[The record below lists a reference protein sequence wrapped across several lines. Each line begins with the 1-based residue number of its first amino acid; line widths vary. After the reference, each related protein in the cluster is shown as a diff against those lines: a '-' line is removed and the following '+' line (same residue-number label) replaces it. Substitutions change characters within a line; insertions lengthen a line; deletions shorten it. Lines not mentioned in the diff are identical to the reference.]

1 LVVFIFWVQVVKS
14 TTHVWFSNLPLPAGR
29 HSGFHTE
36 NGRYGSAGHRGEP
49 SPFGSIPPLE
59 SGIARKF
66 DRDFYPGSG
75 CAVANTGFSN
85 GPGLDHRS
93 KDSDERHK
101 RESFTVSGDGRD
113 GGSSAV
119 NDQPVRP
126 YHSQVLSEVE
136 NSSWERDR
144 SKGLISS
151 GSWDS
156 SQRSERDHRERLSGK
171 PDSYSR
177 REGKFS
183 QYDAGRDWSQGDRDL
198 DGSRLDRYGSSSR
211 DGFSSDTLGGTK
223 DSILGFD
230 WRRKERS
237 SSVSASRTSTY
248 APSNGGTKENVLR
261 PQGLDVSGSISSPQH
276 SPHST
281 PSSTV
286 HDPSRDDGN
295 QPSPPKRPRLGWGQG
310 LAKYEKKKVVE
321 TDEISTPSPGFTVSE
336 SGRSIVSAALSGTTT
351 ETLQTQELHAAEES
365 PVSVVSNPS
374 TSPALTPTTSPLQQ
388 ALESTLF
395 CFPPLFLPPL
405 ALQTVDT
412 LCSLHASYIA
422 ICLCDSAVFST
433 NIAASEAM
441 AMYK

>member
-1 LVVFIFWVQVVKS
+1 MKVGLLS
-14 TTHVWFSNLPLPAGR
+14 TRVCCVNLSLSAGR

-59 SGIARKF
+59 NGLARKF

-75 CAVANTGFSN
+75 CPAANTGFSN

-93 KDSDERHK
+93 KDLDERHK
-101 RESFTVSGDGRD
+101 RESFLVSGDSRD
-113 GGSSAV
+113 GGSSVA

-136 NSSWERDR
+136 NTSWERDR

-171 PDSYSR
+171 PGSYSSR

-183 QYDAGRDWSQGDRDL
+183 QYDSGRDWSQGDKDL

-211 DGFSSDTLGGTK
+211 DGFSGDILGGTK

-237 SSVSASRTSTY
+237 SSVSASRSTTY
-248 APSNGGTKENVLR
+248 VPSNGGSKESVVR
-261 PQGLDVSGSISSPQH
+261 PQGLDVSGSVPSPQH

-286 HDPSRDDGN
+286 HEPPRDDGN
-295 QPSPPKRPRLGWGQG
+295 HPSPPKRPRLGWGQG

-321 TDEISTPSPGFTVSE
+321 TDETATPSSGGTASE
-336 SGRSIVSAALSGTTT
+336 NGRSVITAVVSSTTT
-351 ETLQTQELHAAEES
+351 EALQSQDVQAAEES
-365 PVSVVSNPS
+365 PVSVVSNPTPLPVLTPS
-374 TSPALTPTTSPLQQ
+374 TSTLQQ
-388 ALESTLF
+388 ALESTLYF
-395 CFPPLFLPPL
+395 FELSASSSVCSRQSTLLVLSMLHISLCHFVI
-405 ALQTVDT
+405 LQF
-412 LCSLHASYIA
+412 
-422 ICLCDSAVFST
+422 SA
-433 NIAASEAM
+433 
-441 AMYK
+441 

>member
-1 LVVFIFWVQVVKS
+1 
-14 TTHVWFSNLPLPAGR
+14 
-29 HSGFHTE
+29 
-36 NGRYGSAGHRGEP
+36 
-49 SPFGSIPPLE
+49 
-59 SGIARKF
+59 
-66 DRDFYPGSG
+66 
-75 CAVANTGFSN
+75 
-85 GPGLDHRS
+85 
-93 KDSDERHK
+93 
-101 RESFTVSGDGRD
+101 
-113 GGSSAV
+113 
-119 NDQPVRP
+119 
-126 YHSQVLSEVE
+126 
-136 NSSWERDR
+136 
-144 SKGLISS
+144 
-151 GSWDS
+151 
-156 SQRSERDHRERLSGK
+156 
-171 PDSYSR
+171 
-177 REGKFS
+177 
-183 QYDAGRDWSQGDRDL
+183 
-198 DGSRLDRYGSSSR
+198 
-211 DGFSSDTLGGTK
+211 
-223 DSILGFD
+223 
-230 WRRKERS
+230 
-237 SSVSASRTSTY
+237 
-248 APSNGGTKENVLR
+248 
-261 PQGLDVSGSISSPQH
+261 
-276 SPHST
+276 
-281 PSSTV
+281 V

>member
-183 QYDAGRDWSQGDRDL
+183 QYDAGRDWSQGAVATVFPAIRWVEPKTQFLASTGDARKDL
-198 DGSRLDRYGSSSR
+198 LLLVRLE
-211 DGFSSDTLGGTK
+211 LQ
-223 DSILGFD
+223 LMPQVMEAQ
-230 WRRKERS
+230 RRMCLDLKGWMCLVVYPLHNTHHTR
-237 SSVSASRTSTY
+237 
-248 APSNGGTKENVLR
+248 PR
-261 PQGLDVSGSISSPQH
+261 PQRCMILLVTMETNPHLPSDLGLVGVKALLNMRKRRLWRQTRFL
-276 SPHST
+276 PHLQ
-281 PSSTV
+281 
-286 HDPSRDDGN
+286 DL
-295 QPSPPKRPRLGWGQG
+295 QCPKVEGRLLVLLFQ
-310 LAKYEKKKVVE
+310 A
-321 TDEISTPSPGFTVSE
+321 
-336 SGRSIVSAALSGTTT
+336 
-351 ETLQTQELHAAEES
+351 
-365 PVSVVSNPS
+365 
-374 TSPALTPTTSPLQQ
+374 LQQ
-388 ALESTLF
+388 KHFKLRNCTQQRKARFLLF
-395 CFPPLFLPPL
+395 PILVPHLR
-405 ALQTVDT
+405 
-412 LCSLHASYIA
+412 
-422 ICLCDSAVFST
+422 
-433 NIAASEAM
+433 
-441 AMYK
+441 